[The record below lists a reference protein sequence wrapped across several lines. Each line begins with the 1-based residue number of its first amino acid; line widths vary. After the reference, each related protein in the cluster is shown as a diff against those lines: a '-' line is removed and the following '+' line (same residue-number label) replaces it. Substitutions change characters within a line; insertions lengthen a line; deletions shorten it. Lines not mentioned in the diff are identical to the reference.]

1 MSQSQA
7 SLARL
12 NIVLHQPE
20 IPQNAG
26 NIARTAVALN
36 ARLWL
41 VRPLGFRLD
50 DKHMRRSGLDYW
62 SHLQMEI
69 LDDWQQFVTRVQP
82 ERCWFF
88 TKSATTLYTS
98 VEYLPGDFL
107 VFGSETRGL
116 PRSLLDE
123 QLPHCVRIPISD
135 YVRSLNLSNAVAIA
149 GYEALRQFG
158 GE

>member
-1 MSQSQA
+1 MN
-7 SLARL
+7 L
-12 NIVLHQPE
+12 VLHQPE

-36 ARLWL
+36 AKLWL
-41 VRPLGFRLD
+41 IRPLGFRLD

-62 SHLQMEI
+62 SHLQIEI
-69 LDDWQQFVTRVQP
+69 LDDWQQFVTRVGL

-88 TKSATTLYTS
+88 TKSADTLYTS
-98 VEYLPGDFL
+98 VEYRPDDYL

-116 PRSLLDE
+116 PHSILEAQSERS
-123 QLPHCVRIPISD
+123 VRIPISD
-135 YVRSLNLSNAVAIA
+135 HVRSLNLSNAVAIA

-158 GE
+158 DE